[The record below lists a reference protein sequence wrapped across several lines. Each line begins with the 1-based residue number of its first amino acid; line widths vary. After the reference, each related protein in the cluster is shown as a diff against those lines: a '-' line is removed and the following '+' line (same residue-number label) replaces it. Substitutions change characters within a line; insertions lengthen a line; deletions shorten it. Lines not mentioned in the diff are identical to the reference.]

1 MISKIEMWHDV
12 ADFIEDLPA
21 KQYNAVKAALMMLED
36 EGPLLRRPLC
46 DLVVGGKFS
55 NLKELRPPGTAIR
68 ILFIFDPD
76 STAILLVAGDKRGQ
90 WTKWYPKAMREAERR
105 YEDWLAAR

>member
-1 MISKIEMWHDV
+1 MTSQIRMWHDV
-12 ADFIEDLPA
+12 AEFIDDLPD
-21 KQYNAVKAALMMLED
+21 KQYRSVKAALIMLEE

-46 DLVVGGKFS
+46 DLVIGGKFS
-55 NLKELRPPGTAIR
+55 NLKELRPPGTTIR

-76 STAILLVAGDKRGQ
+76 STAVLLVAGDKRGQ

-105 YEDWLAAR
+105 YDEWLQAR